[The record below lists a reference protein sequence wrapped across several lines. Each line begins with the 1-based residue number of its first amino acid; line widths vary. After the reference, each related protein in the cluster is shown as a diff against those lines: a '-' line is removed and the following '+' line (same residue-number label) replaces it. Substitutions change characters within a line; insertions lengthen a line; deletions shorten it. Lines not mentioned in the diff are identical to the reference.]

1 MAEVVDPHAHAGM
14 GHLGFRSASNL
25 HLCQYTLVGELEDI
39 VDPQASNLQQPERLM
54 KRISNLL
61 AWGALAIVGALCV
74 LNWGTLSAQ
83 APLDLVLWQIQAPL
97 GIVLLGVAGVIFAF
111 FLMAYLYNQIGS
123 LLETRKL
130 LKEIRRV
137 QELADKAEASRMENL
152 HQLISTEFRLLNE
165 RMGSASVVHMP
176 NQRDDEDPRPLSLTE
191 LVARR

>member
-1 MAEVVDPHAHAGM
+1 
-14 GHLGFRSASNL
+14 
-25 HLCQYTLVGELEDI
+25 
-39 VDPQASNLQQPERLM
+39 M

-61 AWGALAIVGALCV
+61 AWGALAIVAALCV

-97 GIVLLGVAGVIFAF
+97 GIVLLSVAAVMFAF
-111 FLMAYLYNQIGS
+111 FMLAYLYNQIGS

-130 LKEIRRV
+130 LKEIQRV
-137 QELADKAEASRMENL
+137 QGLADKAEASRMENL

-176 NQRDDEDPRPLSLTE
+176 NQRDEEDPRPLSLTE

>member
-1 MAEVVDPHAHAGM
+1 
-14 GHLGFRSASNL
+14 
-25 HLCQYTLVGELEDI
+25 
-39 VDPQASNLQQPERLM
+39 M

-74 LNWGTLSAQ
+74 LNWGTLSAE

-97 GIVLLGVAGVIFAF
+97 GIVLLSVAGVMFAF
-111 FLMAYLYNQIGS
+111 FMMAYLYNQIGS

-130 LKEIRRV
+130 LKEIQRV

-176 NQRDDEDPRPLSLTE
+176 GASDDEDPRPLSLTE